1 MGEGRD
7 ERVEEFP
14 EEQAKLIKNPPVPN
28 DTNTMEQAWNGVLR
42 ILNDDNRGWK
52 QQLIFD
58 LESDEYQ
65 GRAHVKN
72 FMEIQA
78 GLGRIIN
85 LRQAGGPFITHPAT
99 LDCLAIS
106 NAQPPGLSTTFQYV
120 ANKIEELRRIVALS
134 LGLLHEEVPAVDG
147 VTTNM
152 ATSTY
157 PRPVEFSEGRHD
169 DDKVDISEIN
179 ITPTENEIR
188 CNRPEYLVSANL
200 DLLHFLNDQA
210 QRHIDT
216 HFRLLRHDIFG
227 VLAEALGGLLLVTEQ
242 DISLVENPRLNPRNI
257 RAYTYPKAHIRNL
270 SFDHSRG
277 LQVQLSFP
285 HPTAARKKS
294 KPQRRRWWEDSKRLE
309 EGVFLSLLFFEGAK
323 SSLLFFNV
331 TSKET
336 NPDKV
341 ASLSSHDYL
350 AAVTTKL
357 ASNNRD
363 DSDARVRLN
372 CQKSFGILIELPGII
387 LATFVPA
394 LESIRDMYRLC
405 RLPFRQQVVPDQ
417 LEHQVKN
424 PAPLDISPPTYTQN
438 QNFNFSLKS
447 IIKDGARDY
456 LIRPMDTSPH
466 SDGII
471 DKVDVQT
478 TLNQGQCEALVSA
491 LSHEFVQIQGPSG
504 NRQVLLG
511 CESDEGPAFI
521 CSNDWTGTNNRRK
534 LASKG

>member
-1 MGEGRD
+1 M
-7 ERVEEFP
+7 
-14 EEQAKLIKNPPVPN
+14 
-28 DTNTMEQAWNGVLR
+28 
-42 ILNDDNRGWK
+42 
-52 QQLIFD
+52 
-58 LESDEYQ
+58 
-65 GRAHVKN
+65 
-72 FMEIQA
+72 
-78 GLGRIIN
+78 
-85 LRQAGGPFITHPAT
+85 
-99 LDCLAIS
+99 
-106 NAQPPGLSTTFQYV
+106 

-521 CSNDWTGTNNRRK
+521 CSNDWTGTNNRRVSCP
-534 LASKG
+534 LC